1 MRHSQ
6 PSGYSRRGAG
16 RTSRSGGAK
25 SSRGSVTKAIY
36 TSSGTRVRNAAAY
49 AATGAPTYT
58 KAGRGI
64 NNPVAYSN
72 AVYSNATKP
81 SRIYT
86 SSGTPVRNA
95 AAYAATGAPTYTKA
109 GSGINNPVAYSN
121 AIEARVRQNSD
132 RPKYL
137 YHYTND
143 ESARKIEQSGRIRAS
158 AGPGDCALGEGV
170 YMTAK
175 PPRTSS
181 SSLLQNNYDGAGSA
195 GKADLVEAYVRVDA
209 DLVRHSGGR
218 GKQELGR
225 NVFVVPGDVD
235 LADAGAYIGKRY

>member
-36 TSSGTRVRNAAAY
+36 TSSGTR
-49 AATGAPTYT
+49 
-58 KAGRGI
+58 
-64 NNPVAYSN
+64 
-72 AVYSNATKP
+72 
-81 SRIYT
+81 
-86 SSGTPVRNA
+86 VRNA

>member
-6 PSGYSRRGAG
+6 PSGYSHRGAG

-58 KAGRGI
+58 KAGR
-64 NNPVAYSN
+64 
-72 AVYSNATKP
+72 
-81 SRIYT
+81 
-86 SSGTPVRNA
+86 
-95 AAYAATGAPTYTKA
+95 
-109 GSGINNPVAYSN
+109 GINNPVAYSN